1 MEKIEELEKKINDL
15 TALLDQDCVKGSYEV
30 KKCIETEIDYLESDL
45 RNEQCKLTYEG
56 LVGKYFIYNDRRDV
70 EYIFVRGVKG
80 EEIVCDRILHPK
92 EPNMFR
98 SQFVVDINQEFSY
111 FQIGN
116 FVEITKD
123 EFFRLYREA
132 CDGAIQRG
140 LGVLQ
145 KK

>member
-1 MEKIEELEKKINDL
+1 MDKIEELEKKINDL

-30 KKCIETEIDYLESDL
+30 KRCIENEIDYLERDL
-45 RNEQCKLTYEG
+45 RNKQCKLTYEG
-56 LVGKYFIYNDRRDV
+56 LVGKYFIYNDSRDV
-70 EYIFVRGVKG
+70 EYIFVRCVKG

-92 EPNMFR
+92 EPNTFR
-98 SQFVVDINQEFSY
+98 GELVVDINQEFSY

-116 FVEITKD
+116 FKEIPKD